1 MFASRTNWRLMPNRF
16 ATALEEHRRRGKPLI
31 DLTNSNPTTCGFSY
45 PEERFFAAL
54 NNRRALQYE
63 PESQGLRPARE
74 AIADYYRGRTGFFG
88 DGPAVEPARIVITS
102 GTSEAYS
109 FIFRLLCEPGDEV
122 LVPAPSYPLFE
133 YLADLADVR
142 PVSYP
147 LVYDD
152 GWLIDFGRLS
162 AALTTHSKAVML
174 VHPNNPTGSFIKKE
188 EAQRLGEIC
197 ARRELAIIADEVFL
211 DYVDTAK
218 APSSFAFGSPALTF
232 TLSGLSKIS
241 LLPQMK
247 LAWIVA
253 SGPASAVEQAMQRL
267 EVIGDTYLS
276 PSTPGQLAL
285 SEMLSMREEMQA
297 QMRQRL
303 CANLGFL
310 DSLLEKR
317 GAVERMKREA
327 GWYAVLRV
335 PATAPDEDLAV
346 KLLKSSGVLA
356 HPGHFFDFPQDGFLV
371 ISLILP
377 EAEFRE
383 GMQRLYR
390 FIEGT
395 I

>member
-1 MFASRTNWRLMPNRF
+1 MFASRTNWRLTPNRF
-16 ATALEEHRRRGKPLI
+16 AVALEEHRRRGKSLI
-31 DLTNSNPTTCGFSY
+31 DLTNSNPTSCGFRY
-45 PEERFFAAL
+45 PEERLFAAL
-54 NNRRALQYE
+54 KDSRALRYE
-63 PESQGLRPARE
+63 PASQGLRPARE

-88 DGPAVEPARIVITS
+88 VAPSVQAARIVITS

-162 AALTTHSKAVML
+162 AALTSRSKAVML
-174 VHPNNPTGSFIKKE
+174 VHPNNPTGSFIKKQ
-188 EAQRLGEIC
+188 EAQRLAEIC
-197 ARRELAIIADEVFL
+197 ARRDLAIIADEVFL
-211 DYVDTAK
+211 DYADTTD
-218 APSSFAFGSPALTF
+218 PPRSFAFASQALTF
-232 TLSGLSKIS
+232 TLSGISKIS

-247 LAWIVA
+247 LAWMVA
-253 SGPASAVEQAMQRL
+253 SGPASLVEQAMQRL
-267 EVIGDTYLS
+267 DVIGDTYLS

-285 SEMLSMREEMQA
+285 AEMLSMREEMQA

-303 CANLGFL
+303 CANLGSL

-335 PATAPDEDLAV
+335 PATAPDEDLAI
-346 KLLKSSGVLA
+346 KLLESSGVLA

-371 ISLILP
+371 VSLILP

-383 GMQRLYR
+383 GIQRLYR